1 MVFQNEFRH
10 HFLCFVKILAV
21 RLLFLTHLG
30 MHARATSAGVLR
42 LAALTWPIEQI
53 RKVCVARQ
61 ARAGF
66 AYSGCL
72 SQPDPVTRA
81 RPIERLVGLC
91 DSEQSRSATSLPAK
105 NGAIVTLK
113 NR

>member
-1 MVFQNEFRH
+1 MHLLHYTTASFARLRLSLKMVFQNEFRH

-61 ARAGF
+61 SRLGLDQC
-66 AYSGCL
+66 GGL
-72 SQPDPVTRA
+72 TKPVPGT
-81 RPIERLVGLC
+81 
-91 DSEQSRSATSLPAK
+91 
-105 NGAIVTLK
+105 
-113 NR
+113 